1 MAYLLEIKQEAKDDI
16 VKGFLWYES
25 KKEGLGTKLVSEI
38 ESVIEYI
45 GIYPFH
51 YQIRT
56 KSFREA
62 VLKIFPFVVVYE
74 VNQNKVIVYSVF
86 PTRKNP
92 SSKGV

>member
-16 VKGFLWYES
+16 IKGFLWYEG
-25 KKEGLGTKLVSEI
+25 KKEGLGTRLVSEI

-56 KSFREA
+56 NTITTY
-62 VLKIFPFVVVYE
+62 KIV
-74 VNQNKVIVYSVF
+74 Q
-86 PTRKNP
+86 
-92 SSKGV
+92 